1 MFKKLR
7 KSLLSS
13 ENTFIRNLGWLG
25 VSEVVVRLT
34 RLVTAIVLARFL
46 DPLAFGLA
54 ALVLTVNEL
63 IRVFSRNGIGA
74 KIVQC
79 DASELDQIC
88 NTAYRLNML
97 FCILLFFLQCG
108 LAYPLADWYDMPELV
123 DMLQIL
129 SLTYLLMPFA
139 MVHASLVQREQNL
152 KSVAMIDGG
161 QVAVDNIIT
170 AILAVAGLGAWAI
183 VLPKF
188 LTSPIWV
195 FGYRRAISWSPSG
208 PIFSLA
214 LWREVLEFGRYYLSI
229 EVLKTARLNLDNM
242 IIGRVL
248 GMEALGIYYFARN
261 AGLGFSLTLIKAVN
275 SALYPNLC
283 EVSSNLSALKARF
296 KSNVKRISIIVF
308 PLLLAQAGLA
318 FWYVPIVFG
327 EQWVHAIPV
336 LALLCLSAIP
346 RAFSESASA
355 LMLATGRIRGDFIWH
370 ISFTILFVLSVSV
383 TASISLLA
391 VAGTILCL
399 YIITNPLYFIYVWR
413 TSFGSQTIDSQ
424 NVKEA
429 NPLVK

>member
-1 MFKKLR
+1 MFEKLK

-13 ENTFIRNLGWLG
+13 DNTFLRNMGWLG
-25 VSEVVVRLT
+25 ASEVVVRLT
-34 RLVTAIVLARFL
+34 RLLTAIVLARFL
-46 DPLAFGLA
+46 DPLEFGLA

-79 DASELDQIC
+79 DDSELDQIC

-97 FCILLFFLQCG
+97 FCIILFMLQCG
-108 LAYPLADWYDMPELV
+108 LAYPLAYWYDTPELV
-123 DMLQIL
+123 LMLQIL

-139 MVHASLVQREQNL
+139 MVHAALVQREQNL
-152 KSVAMIDGG
+152 KSVAMINGG

-170 AILAVAGLGAWAI
+170 AILAVVGLGAWAI

-188 LTSPIWV
+188 LTAPIWLL
-195 FGYRRAISWSPSG
+195 GYRRAIKWSPSG
-208 PIFSLA
+208 PVFSFA
-214 LWREVLEFGRYYLSI
+214 LWREVLEFGRYFLSI

-242 IIGRVL
+242 VIGRVL

-261 AGLGFSLTLIKAVN
+261 AGLGFSLTLINAVN

-283 EVSSNLSALKARF
+283 EVRSSLPALKARF
-296 KSNVKRISIIVF
+296 KSNIKRISLIVF
-308 PLLLAQAGLA
+308 PLLLAQAGLS

-355 LMLATGRIRGDFIWH
+355 LMLATGRIRGDFVWN
-370 ISFTILFVLSVSV
+370 ISFTVLFVASVSIAAGTSLFA
-383 TASISLLA
+383 TAS
-391 VAGTILCL
+391 TILCL
-399 YIITNPLYFIYVWR
+399 YVLTNPLYFIYVWR
-413 TSFGSQTIDSQ
+413 SSFGSIKTDSET
-424 NVKEA
+424 VTEA
-429 NPLVK
+429 YAHAK